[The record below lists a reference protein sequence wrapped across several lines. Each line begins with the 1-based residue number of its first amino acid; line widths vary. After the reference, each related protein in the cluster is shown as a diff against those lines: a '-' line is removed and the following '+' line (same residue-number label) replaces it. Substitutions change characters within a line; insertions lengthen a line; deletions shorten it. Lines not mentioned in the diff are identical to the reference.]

1 MIIVCPSCGKNFN
14 VKDDQIPDKGRLLQ
28 CSNCK
33 HEWFYT
39 KNTIPVDD
47 NIDELS
53 KDDFTQESFGILDEE
68 EDKRDEVIVE
78 DKEDKTVELE
88 KPKNISKKKTKKVN
102 FFKLLL
108 VFIISFVAFVLIVD
122 TFIVQISV
130 YIPFAEKY
138 LDNLYQSIIDISLF
152 FQNLIK

>member
-14 VKDDQIPDKGRLLQ
+14 VRDDQIPDKGRLLQ
-28 CSNCK
+28 CINCK
-33 HEWFYT
+33 HEWYYT
-39 KNTIPVDD
+39 KNTIPADD
-47 NIDELS
+47 NIDDLS

-68 EDKRDEVIVE
+68 KDKYDEVILE
-78 DKEDKTVELE
+78 DKENELE
-88 KPKNISKKKTKKVN
+88 KPKNIKKQKTKQVN

-108 VFIISFVAFVLIVD
+108 VFIISFVAFVLVVD
-122 TFIVQISV
+122 TFVVQISEYV
-130 YIPFAEKY
+130 PFTEKY

>member
-1 MIIVCPSCGKNFN
+1 MIIVCPSCSKNFN
-14 VKDDQIPDKGRLLQ
+14 VRDDQIPDKGRLLQ

-33 HEWFYT
+33 HEWFFS
-39 KNTIPVDD
+39 KNTIPIDD
-47 NIDELS
+47 NLDEQSNDEL
-53 KDDFTQESFGILDEE
+53 TQESFGILDEE
-68 EDKRDEVIVE
+68 EDRSAEEIVE
-78 DKEDKTVELE
+78 DKKVELE
-88 KPKNISKKKTKKVN
+88 KPKNINKKKTKKVN

-122 TFIVQISV
+122 TFIVQISEYV
-130 YIPFAEKY
+130 PFAEKY

>member
-1 MIIVCPSCGKNFN
+1 MIIVCPSCSKNFN
-14 VKDDQIPDKGRLLQ
+14 VRDDQIPDKGRLLQ

-33 HEWFYT
+33 HEWFFS
-39 KNTIPVDD
+39 KNTIPIDD
-47 NIDELS
+47 NLDEQSNDEL
-53 KDDFTQESFGILDEE
+53 TQESFGILDEE
-68 EDKRDEVIVE
+68 EDRSAEEIVE
-78 DKEDKTVELE
+78 DKKVELE
-88 KPKNISKKKTKKVN
+88 KPKNTYKKKTKKVN

-122 TFIVQISV
+122 TFIVQISL

>member
-1 MIIVCPSCGKNFN
+1 MIIVCPSCSKNFN
-14 VKDDQIPDKGRLLQ
+14 VRDDQIPDKGRLLQ

-39 KNTIPVDD
+39 KNTIPID
-47 NIDELS
+47 NDIDELS
-53 KDDFTQESFGILDEE
+53 NDDLTQESFGILDEE
-68 EDKRDEVIVE
+68 KDKYDEVILE
-78 DKEDKTVELE
+78 DREDDTK
-88 KPKNISKKKTKKVN
+88 KPKNIKKKKTKQVN

-108 VFIISFVAFVLIVD
+108 VFIISFVAFVLIID
-122 TFIVQISV
+122 TFLMQISE
-130 YIPFAEKY
+130 YFPFTEKY

>member
-14 VKDDQIPDKGRLLQ
+14 VREDQIPDKGRLLQ

-39 KNTIPVDD
+39 KNTIPFDD
-47 NIDELS
+47 KIDELS
-53 KDDFTQESFGILDEE
+53 NDELTQESFGILDEE
-68 EDKRDEVIVE
+68 EDRRDEVFVE
-78 DKEDKTVELE
+78 DKIDELE
-88 KPKNISKKKTKKVN
+88 KPKNNKKQKTTKFN
-102 FFKLLL
+102 FLNLLL
-108 VFIISFVAFVLIVD
+108 VFIISFVAFILIVD
-122 TFIVQISV
+122 TFIVQISE

>member
-14 VKDDQIPDKGRLLQ
+14 VRDDQIPDKGRLLQ

-39 KNTIPVDD
+39 KKSIPIND
-47 NIDELS
+47 NFDELS
-53 KDDFTQESFGILDEE
+53 NDELTQESFGILDEE
-68 EDKRDEVIVE
+68 EDRRDEVIVE
-78 DKEDKTVELE
+78 DKNVELE
-88 KPKNISKKKTKKVN
+88 KPKNNKKQKTTKVN
-102 FFKLLL
+102 FFKILL
-108 VFIISFVAFVLIVD
+108 VFIISFVAFILIVD
-122 TFIVQISV
+122 TFIVQISE

>member
-39 KNTIPVDD
+39 KNTILVDD
-47 NIDELS
+47 KIDEQSNDEL
-53 KDDFTQESFGILDEE
+53 TQESFGILDEE
-68 EDKRDEVIVE
+68 EDRSAEEIVE
-78 DKEDKTVELE
+78 DKKVELE
-88 KPKNISKKKTKKVN
+88 KPKNTYKKKTKKVN

-138 LDNLYQSIIDISLF
+138 LDNLYQSILDISLF

>member
-14 VKDDQIPDKGRLLQ
+14 VRDDQIPDKGRLLQ

-39 KNTIPVDD
+39 KNTKSVD
-47 NIDELS
+47 NNLGEQTNDEL
-53 KDDFTQESFGILDEE
+53 TQESFGILEEE
-68 EDKRDEVIVE
+68 EDKNDEVIVE
-78 DKEDKTVELE
+78 DKITVSE
-88 KPKNISKKKTKKVN
+88 KPKYIKKKKTTKFN

-108 VFIISFVAFVLIVD
+108 VLIISFVAFVLIVD
-122 TFIVQISV
+122 TFIVQISI

>member
-14 VKDDQIPDKGRLLQ
+14 VRDDQIPDKGRLLQ

-39 KNTIPVDD
+39 KNTIPIDD

-53 KDDFTQESFGILDEE
+53 NDELTQESFGILDEE
-68 EDKRDEVIVE
+68 EDRRDEVIVE
-78 DKEDKTVELE
+78 DKNVELE
-88 KPKNISKKKTKKVN
+88 KPKNNKKQKTTKVN
-102 FFKLLL
+102 FFKILL
-108 VFIISFVAFVLIVD
+108 VFIISFVAFILIVD
-122 TFIVQISV
+122 TFIVQISE

>member
-14 VKDDQIPDKGRLLQ
+14 VRDDQIPDKGRLLQ

-39 KNTIPVDD
+39 KNTIPIDD
-47 NIDELS
+47 NLDEQSNDELA
-53 KDDFTQESFGILDEE
+53 QESFGILDKQ
-68 EDKRDEVIVE
+68 EDKDDEVIV
-78 DKEDKTVELE
+78 EDKTVELE
-88 KPKNISKKKTKKVN
+88 KRKNIKKEKTTKVN

-122 TFIVQISV
+122 TFIVQISA

>member
-14 VKDDQIPDKGRLLQ
+14 VRDDQIPVKGRLLQ
-28 CSNCK
+28 CSSCK
-33 HEWFYT
+33 HEWFFT
-39 KNTIPVDD
+39 KNTIPIND
-47 NIDELS
+47 NMDELS
-53 KDDFTQESFGILDEE
+53 NDELTQESFGILDEE
-68 EDKRDEVIVE
+68 EDRSDEKIVE
-78 DKEDKTVELE
+78 EKTVELE
-88 KPKNISKKKTKKVN
+88 KPRNIKKKKTSKVN

-122 TFIVQISV
+122 TFILQISEYV
-130 YIPFAEKY
+130 PFAEKY

>member
-14 VKDDQIPDKGRLLQ
+14 VRDDQIPDKGRLLQ

-39 KNTIPVDD
+39 KNTIPIDD

-53 KDDFTQESFGILDEE
+53 DELTQESFGILNEGEDQHDEE
-68 EDKRDEVIVE
+68 IT
-78 DKEDKTVELE
+78 EDKTVELE
-88 KPKNISKKKTKKVN
+88 KPRNTDKQKTKKIN
-102 FFKLLL
+102 LFKLFL
-108 VFIISFVAFVLIVD
+108 VFIISFVAFILIVD
-122 TFIVQISV
+122 TFIVQISE
-130 YIPFAEKY
+130 YSPFAEKY

>member
-14 VKDDQIPDKGRLLQ
+14 VRDDQIPDKGRLLQ

-68 EDKRDEVIVE
+68 KDKYDEVILE
-78 DKEDKTVELE
+78 DKENKLE
-88 KPKNISKKKTKKVN
+88 KPKNIKKQKTKQVN

-108 VFIISFVAFVLIVD
+108 VFIISFVAFVLVVD
-122 TFIVQISV
+122 TFVVQISEYV
-130 YIPFAEKY
+130 PFTEKY

>member
-14 VKDDQIPDKGRLLQ
+14 VRDDQIPDKGRLLQ
-28 CSNCK
+28 CSSCK

-39 KNTIPVDD
+39 KNKNPVDD
-47 NIDELS
+47 KLNEQSNDEL
-53 KDDFTQESFGILDEE
+53 TQESFGILDEE
-68 EDKRDEVIVE
+68 EDRSDEVIVE
-78 DKEDKTVELE
+78 DKTTELE
-88 KPKNISKKKTKKVN
+88 KPKTRKKKESKQFN
-102 FFKLLL
+102 FFKFLLL
-108 VFIISFVAFVLIVD
+108 FIISFAAFVLIVD

>member
-1 MIIVCPSCGKNFN
+1 MIIVCPSCDKNFN
-14 VKDDQIPDKGRLLQ
+14 VRDDQIPDKGRLLQ

-39 KNTIPVDD
+39 KNTIPIDD

-53 KDDFTQESFGILDEE
+53 DELTQESFGILDEE
-68 EDKRDEVIVE
+68 EDQHDEEIA
-78 DKEDKTVELE
+78 EDKTVELD
-88 KPKNISKKKTKKVN
+88 KPRNTDKQKTKKIN
-102 FFKLLL
+102 LFKLLL
-108 VFIISFVAFVLIVD
+108 VFIISFVAFILIVD
-122 TFIVQISV
+122 TFIVQISE
-130 YIPFAEKY
+130 YAPFAEKY

>member
-14 VKDDQIPDKGRLLQ
+14 VRDDQIPDKGRLLQ
-28 CSNCK
+28 CSSCK

-39 KNTIPVDD
+39 KNTISVDD
-47 NIDELS
+47 NLDDQSNDEL
-53 KDDFTQESFGILDEE
+53 TQESFGILDEE

-78 DKEDKTVELE
+78 DKTVELE
-88 KPKNISKKKTKKVN
+88 KTKNIKKKKTIKVN

-122 TFIVQISV
+122 TFIVQISEYV
-130 YIPFAEKY
+130 PFAEKY

>member
-14 VKDDQIPDKGRLLQ
+14 VRDDQIPDKGRLLQ
-28 CSNCK
+28 CSSCK

-39 KNTIPVDD
+39 KNTIPVNYNLDEQS
-47 NIDELS
+47 NDELA
-53 KDDFTQESFGILDEE
+53 QESFGILDEE
-68 EDKRDEVIVE
+68 EDRDDEVIV
-78 DKEDKTVELE
+78 EDKTVELE
-88 KPKNISKKKTKKVN
+88 KRKNIKKEKTTKVN

-122 TFIVQISV
+122 TFIVQISA

>member
-14 VKDDQIPDKGRLLQ
+14 VRDDQIPDKGRLLQ

-39 KNTIPVDD
+39 KITNPIDD
-47 NIDELS
+47 NVNELSNDEL
-53 KDDFTQESFGILDEE
+53 TQESFGILDEE
-68 EDKRDEVIVE
+68 EDKHDEVII
-78 DKEDKTVELE
+78 EDKTIESE
-88 KPKNISKKKTKKVN
+88 KPKTSKKQKSKQVN
-102 FFKLLL
+102 FFKILL
-108 VFIISFVAFVLIVD
+108 VFIISFIAFILIVD
-122 TFIVQISV
+122 TFIDQISK
-130 YIPFAEKY
+130 YFPFAEKY

>member
-14 VKDDQIPDKGRLLQ
+14 VSDDQIPDKGRLLQ

-88 KPKNISKKKTKKVN
+88 KPKTSKKQEGKQLN

-108 VFIISFVAFVLIVD
+108 VFIISFVAFILIVD
-122 TFIVQISV
+122 TFIVQISEYV
-130 YIPFAEKY
+130 PFAEKY
-138 LDNLYQSIIDISLF
+138 LDNLYQSLIDISLF

>member
-14 VKDDQIPDKGRLLQ
+14 VRDDQIPDKGRLLQ

-39 KNTIPVDD
+39 KNTIPVND
-47 NIDELS
+47 NSDELLS
-53 KDDFTQESFGILDEE
+53 DELTQESFGILNEE
-68 EDKRDEVIVE
+68 KDIDDEVIVE
-78 DKEDKTVELE
+78 DKTAELE
-88 KPKNISKKKTKKVN
+88 KPKTRKKKEGKQFN
-102 FFKLLL
+102 FFKILL
-108 VFIISFVAFVLIVD
+108 VFVISFVAFILIVD
-122 TFIVQISV
+122 TFIVQISKYV
-130 YIPFAEKY
+130 PFAEKS